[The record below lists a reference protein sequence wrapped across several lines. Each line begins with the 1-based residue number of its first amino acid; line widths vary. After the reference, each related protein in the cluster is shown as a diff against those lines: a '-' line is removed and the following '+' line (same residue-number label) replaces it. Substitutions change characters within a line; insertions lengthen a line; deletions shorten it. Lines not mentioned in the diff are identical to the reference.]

1 MIKAITMP
9 KWGLSMTEGL
19 VGDWL
24 VAEGAAVQSGTE
36 VVLVETEKIAGGV
49 EVAGAG
55 TVRRAVAATG
65 DTLPVGALL
74 GVLAD
79 AETPDADVDAFITQF
94 QDNFV
99 PEETGAEESVDQT
112 ETDPGRRTVDQLP
125 AAGIDAAKT
134 AVLLHGFG
142 GDLNN
147 WLFNQPALIARPH
160 GDCAGPA
167 GTRADHQESGQR
179 QHAVPGT
186 HPAEHDG
193 KARRCRGRL
202 GRPLH
207 GRGDC
212 PATGAVAARPGPFA
226 DPARQRRPRSRD
238 QHRISA
244 GFHPP
249 AATAA
254 NSSRTFGSCLPT
266 SRWSPANWSRTCSS
280 TSGSTACRNPWRRWR
295 TNSATTALRPR
306 RRAK

>member
-99 PEETGAEESVDQT
+99 PEETGAEESAT
-112 ETDPGRRTVDQLP
+112 RPNRSRSANCRSTTCGR
-125 AAGIDAAKT
+125 
-134 AVLLHGFG
+134 
-142 GDLNN
+142 
-147 WLFNQPALIARPH
+147 
-160 GDCAGPA
+160 
-167 GTRADHQESGQR
+167 
-179 QHAVPGT
+179 
-186 HPAEHDG
+186 
-193 KARRCRGRL
+193 
-202 GRPLH
+202 
-207 GRGDC
+207 
-212 PATGAVAARPGPFA
+212 ATPP
-226 DPARQRRPRSRD
+226 RPRSCCTA
-238 QHRISA
+238 S
-244 GFHPP
+244 
-249 AATAA
+249 AAT
-254 NSSRTFGSCLPT
+254 STTGCSISR
-266 SRWSPANWSRTCSS
+266 R
-280 TSGSTACRNPWRRWR
+280 
-295 TNSATTALRPR
+295 
-306 RRAK
+306 

>member
-99 PEETGAEESVDQT
+99 PEETGRRRERRPDR
-112 ETDPGRRTVDQLP
+112 TDPGRRTVDQLP
-125 AAGIDAAKT
+125 AAGRRRQDRGPAARLRRRPQQL
-134 AVLLHGFG
+134 AVQSAGADRG
-142 GDLNN
+142 
-147 WLFNQPALIARPH
+147 PH

-212 PATGAVAARPGPFA
+212 PATGAVAA
-226 DPARQRRPRSRD
+226 
-238 QHRISA
+238 
-244 GFHPP
+244 
-249 AATAA
+249 
-254 NSSRTFGSCLPT
+254 PT
-266 SRWSPANWSRTCSS
+266 WSVR
-280 TSGSTACRNPWRRWR
+280 
-295 TNSATTALRPR
+295 
-306 RRAK
+306 